1 LVHTEVGLSPRGAQA
16 GFFCGIPVKRQT
28 LVTVFMFCAVA
39 NMAVSARAQS
49 VAPAPSPTGALRVQ
63 FTCNA
68 CDLAFVKNNVG
79 FVDFVVDSTA
89 ADVEVVALG
98 DEKTDRPWRLTFV
111 GRGRFVGQDRTLLFS
126 TASLATTIQ
135 IRRELVRVLKLGLVE
150 YAAETAAGPQLD
162 ITVRDLWASP
172 SPVIVNIDGPEL
184 NVRVRGLPPVPAAS
198 TREDGWNYWVF
209 QINADSDGSGE
220 QSSFNTTYNVGA
232 SANRTTAG
240 SKVRIRG
247 SRSLNRSSF
256 TVSDELTIKTR
267 LSDWSADSL
276 IVKSLGS
283 QFSLGVVSSVAGSS
297 FSNEK
302 LVARVAPGI
311 EYDIFPYGESTRR
324 SLTIQYTAGQAYYD
338 YEAETVFGK
347 LTEKVAQQ
355 AINVSL
361 GLRQP
366 WGQAGS
372 TFVFTQQIRE
382 PDRTRTMLLA
392 NLSVRLSRNF
402 SVNGSGTY
410 SRIRDQFTL
419 EKGEATEEEVLLRQR
434 QLATGHRYSV
444 SVGFSFSFG
453 SLSNATVN
461 PRFTR

>member
-1 LVHTEVGLSPRGAQA
+1 M
-16 GFFCGIPVKRQT
+16 VKRQT
-28 LVTVFMFCAVA
+28 LVSVFMFCALA
-39 NMAVSARAQS
+39 TMAVSARAQS
-49 VAPAPSPTGALRVQ
+49 VAATPSPTEALRVR
-63 FTCNA
+63 FTCTA
-68 CDLAFVKNNVG
+68 CDLDFVKNNVG
-79 FVDFVVDSTA
+79 FVEFVADSAA

-98 DEKTDRPWRLTFV
+98 DEKTDQSWRLAFV
-111 GRGRFVGQDRTLLFS
+111 GRGRFAGRDRMLSLS
-126 TASLATTIQ
+126 TASVATTIQ

-162 ITVRDLWASP
+162 IAVRDLWASP

-184 NVRVRGLPPVPAAS
+184 NIRVRGLPEAAAP
-198 TREDGWNYWVF
+198 TAEDGWNSWVF
-209 QINADSDGSGE
+209 QINADADGSGE
-220 QSSFNTTYNVGA
+220 QSSFDTTYNV
-232 SANRTTAG
+232 STSVNRTTAG
-240 SKVRIRG
+240 SKVRIG
-247 SRSLNRSSF
+247 VSRSLNRSSF
-256 TVSDELTIKTR
+256 TVSDELTIRTR
-267 LSDWSADSL
+267 LSDWRADAL

-283 QFSLGVVSSVAGSS
+283 HFSLGLVSSVAGST

-302 LVARVAPGI
+302 FVARVLPGL

-324 SLTIQYTAGQAYYD
+324 SFTIQYTAGQAYYD

-347 LTEKVAQQ
+347 LTEKVAQH

-382 PDRTRTMLLA
+382 PDRTRATVLA
-392 NLSVRLSRNF
+392 NLSVRLSRHF

-410 SRIRDQFTL
+410 ARIRDQFTL

-444 SVGFSFSFG
+444 GLGFSFSFG

>member
-1 LVHTEVGLSPRGAQA
+1 M
-16 GFFCGIPVKRQT
+16 KRQA
-28 LVTVFMFCAVA
+28 LVSVFMFCAVA
-39 NMAVSARAQS
+39 TMAVSARAQS
-49 VAPAPSPTGALRVQ
+49 VAPAPSPTDALRVR
-63 FTCNA
+63 FTCDA
-68 CDLAFVKNNVG
+68 CDLDFVKNNVG
-79 FVDFVVDSTA
+79 FVEFVVDSTA

-98 DEKTDRPWRLTFV
+98 DEKTDRPWRLAFV
-111 GRGRFVGQDRTLLFS
+111 GLGRFAGQDRMLSLS

-135 IRRELVRVLKLGLVE
+135 IRRELVRVLKVGLVE

-162 ITVRDLWASP
+162 VTVRDLWASP

-184 NVRVRGLPPVPAAS
+184 DVTVRGLPVPAAPPA
-198 TREDGWNYWVF
+198 EDRWNYWVF

-220 QSSFNTTYNVGA
+220 QSSFDTTYNVSA

-240 SKVRIRG
+240 SKVRIG
-247 SRSLNRSSF
+247 VSRSLNRSSF
-256 TVSDELTIKTR
+256 RVSDDLTIKAR
-267 LSDWSADSL
+267 LSDWRADAL

-283 QFSLGVVSSVAGSS
+283 HFSLGVVSSVAGST

-302 LVARVAPGI
+302 FVARVSPGI

-347 LTEKVAQQ
+347 LTERVAQQ

-366 WGQAGS
+366 WGHAGS

-382 PDRTRTMLLA
+382 PDRTRTTLLA
-392 NLSVRLSRNF
+392 NLSVRLTRHF

>member
-1 LVHTEVGLSPRGAQA
+1 
-16 GFFCGIPVKRQT
+16 
-28 LVTVFMFCAVA
+28 MFCALA
-39 NMAVSARAQS
+39 IMAVSVQAQS
-49 VAPAPSPTGALRVQ
+49 VASTPSPTDALRVR
-63 FTCNA
+63 FICDA
-68 CDLAFVKNNVG
+68 CDGDFVKNNIG
-79 FVDFVVDSTA
+79 FVEFVVDSTA

-98 DEKTDRPWRLTFV
+98 DEKTDQPWRLAFI
-111 GRGRFVGQDRTLLFS
+111 GRGRFAGRDRVLSLS

-150 YAAETAAGPQLD
+150 YAAETATGPQLD

-184 NVRVRGLPPVPAAS
+184 NVRVRGLPQPAAS
-198 TREDGWNYWVF
+198 TAEDGWNSWVF
-209 QINADSDGSGE
+209 QINADADGSGE
-220 QSSFNTTYNVGA
+220 QSSFDTTYNASA

-240 SKVRIRG
+240 SKIRIG
-247 SRSLNRSSF
+247 VSRSLNRSSF
-256 TVSDELTIKTR
+256 TVSDDVTIKAR
-267 LSDWSADSL
+267 VSDWRADAL

-283 QFSLGVVSSVAGSS
+283 HFSLGVVSSVAGST

-302 LVARVAPGI
+302 FAARVSPGI

-347 LTEKVAQQ
+347 LTERVAQQ
-355 AINVSL
+355 ALNVSL

-366 WGQAGS
+366 WGHAGS

-382 PDRTRTMLLA
+382 PDRTRTTLLA
-392 NLSVRLSRNF
+392 NLGVRLSRHF

-444 SVGFSFSFG
+444 SLGFSFSFG

>member
-1 LVHTEVGLSPRGAQA
+1 MSRRKAPHGL
-16 GFFCGIPVKRQT
+16 VKRQT
-28 LVTVFMFCAVA
+28 LVSAFMLAVA
-39 NMAVSARAQS
+39 TMAVPARAQS
-49 VAPAPSPTGALRVQ
+49 VAPAPSPTDALRVR
-63 FTCNA
+63 FICDA
-68 CDLAFVKNNVG
+68 CDRDFVKDNVG
-79 FVDFVVDSTA
+79 FVEFVVDSTA

-98 DEKTDRPWRLTFV
+98 DEKTDQPWRLAFV
-111 GRGRFVGQDRTLLFS
+111 GRGRFAGQDRVFSLS

-150 YAAETAAGPQLD
+150 YAAETATGSQLD

-184 NVRVRGLPPVPAAS
+184 NLRVRGLPEPAAS
-198 TREDGWNYWVF
+198 TAEDGWNSWVF
-209 QINADSDGSGE
+209 QINGDADGSGE
-220 QSSFNTTYNVGA
+220 QSSFDTTYNASA

-240 SKVRIRG
+240 SKIRIG
-247 SRSLNRSSF
+247 VSRSLNRSSF
-256 TVSDELTIKTR
+256 TVSDDVTIKAR
-267 LSDWSADSL
+267 VSDWRADAL

-283 QFSLGVVSSVAGSS
+283 HFSLGVVSSVAGST

-302 LVARVAPGI
+302 FVARVSPGI

-347 LTEKVAQQ
+347 LTERVAQQ

-366 WGQAGS
+366 WGHAGS

-382 PDRTRTMLLA
+382 PDRTRTTVLA
-392 NLSVRLSRNF
+392 NLSVRLSKHF
-402 SVNGSGTY
+402 SLNGSGNY

-419 EKGEATEEEVLLRQR
+419 EKGEATEEEVLLQQR

-444 SVGFSFSFG
+444 GVGFSFSFG

>member
-1 LVHTEVGLSPRGAQA
+1 
-16 GFFCGIPVKRQT
+16 VKRQT
-28 LVTVFMFCAVA
+28 LVSVFMFCAVA
-39 NMAVSARAQS
+39 SIAVSARAQS
-49 VAPAPSPTGALRVQ
+49 MTPASSPTVALRVR
-63 FTCNA
+63 FICDA
-68 CDLAFVKNNVG
+68 CDLDFVKNNVG
-79 FVDFVVDSTA
+79 FVEFVVDSTA
-89 ADVEVVALG
+89 ADVEVVAFG
-98 DEKTDRPWRLTFV
+98 DEKTDQPWRLAFL
-111 GRGRFVGQDRTLLFS
+111 GRGRFAGQDRVLLLS
-126 TASLATTIQ
+126 TVSLATTIQ

-150 YAAETAAGPQLD
+150 YAVETAAGPHLD

-172 SPVIVNIDGPEL
+172 SPVIVNIEGPEL
-184 NVRVRGLPPVPAAS
+184 DVSVRGLPAPAAS
-198 TREDGWNYWVF
+198 TREDPWNYWVF

-220 QSSFNTTYNVGA
+220 QSSLDTTYNVSA

-240 SKVRIRG
+240 SKVRIG
-247 SRSLNRSSF
+247 VSRSLNRSSF
-256 TVSDELTIKTR
+256 TVSDDLTIKAR
-267 LSDWSADSL
+267 LSDWRADTL

-283 QFSLGVVSSVAGSS
+283 HFSVGVLSSVAGST

-302 LVARVAPGI
+302 FVARVLPGI

-324 SLTIQYTAGQAYYD
+324 SLTIQYTAGQAYYE

-347 LTEKVAQQ
+347 LKEKIAQQ

-366 WGQAGS
+366 WGQAGG
-372 TFVFTQQIRE
+372 TVVFTQQIRQ
-382 PDRTRTMLLA
+382 PDRTRTTLLA
-392 NLSVRLSRNF
+392 NLSVRLTRNV

-444 SVGFSFSFG
+444 SAGVSFSFG

>member
-1 LVHTEVGLSPRGAQA
+1 
-16 GFFCGIPVKRQT
+16 
-28 LVTVFMFCAVA
+28 MFCAVA
-39 NMAVSARAQS
+39 TMAVSAGAQT
-49 VAPAPSPTGALRVQ
+49 VAPAPSPTGALRLR
-63 FTCNA
+63 FICDA
-68 CDLAFVKNNVG
+68 CDLDFVKNNVG
-79 FVDFVVDSTA
+79 FVEFVVDSTA
-89 ADVEVVALG
+89 ADVEVVAFG
-98 DEKTDRPWRLTFV
+98 DEKTDRPWRLAFI
-111 GRGRFVGQDRTLLFS
+111 GRGRFAGQDRVLVLS

-184 NVRVRGLPPVPAAS
+184 DVSVRGLPGPAAS
-198 TREDGWNYWVF
+198 TAEDRWHYWVF
-209 QINADSDGSGE
+209 QMNADTDGSGE
-220 QSSFNTTYNVGA
+220 QSSFNTTYNVSA

-240 SKVRIRG
+240 WKVRIG
-247 SRSLNRSSF
+247 ASRSLNRSSF
-256 TVSDELTIKTR
+256 TVSDDLTIKAR
-267 LSDWSADSL
+267 VSDWRADTL
-276 IVKSLGS
+276 VVKSLGS
-283 QFSLGVVSSVAGSS
+283 LFSLGVVSSVASS
-297 FSNEK
+297 TFSNEK
-302 LVARVAPGI
+302 FVARVSPAI
-311 EYDIFPYGESTRR
+311 EYDIFPYAESTRR
-324 SLTIQYTAGQAYYD
+324 SLTIQYAAGQAYYD

-366 WGQAGS
+366 WGHAGS

-382 PDRTRTMLLA
+382 PDRTRATLLG
-392 NLSVRLSRNF
+392 NLSVRLTKNV

-444 SVGFSFSFG
+444 GAGFSFSFG